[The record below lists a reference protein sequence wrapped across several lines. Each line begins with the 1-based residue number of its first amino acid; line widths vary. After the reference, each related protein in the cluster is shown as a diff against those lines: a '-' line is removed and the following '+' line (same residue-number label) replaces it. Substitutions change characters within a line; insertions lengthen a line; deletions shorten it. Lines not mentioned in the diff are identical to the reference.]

1 MNPSPPSKMQAKR
14 PDQPPA
20 EWDLGMLVPFPELSM
35 TIPASDPCSQYK
47 TKKLCQSSQ
56 KKQGMNKSKALNKQP
71 TSAPIPFPKA
81 HVKRTPSELQLDLNH
96 RQAEYDIVRMSTR
109 IGKHSRAHDH
119 PSTFLTRNP
128 VQKLDNE
135 KEEVGKEEQQLAP
148 RRRGSGGWE
157 LAYVSTDNSQ
167 NSKRSAKFTKAKLE
181 GGGIDNEDEDD
192 IFSLEL

>member
-1 MNPSPPSKMQAKR
+1 M
-14 PDQPPA
+14 D
-20 EWDLGMLVPFPELSM
+20 
-35 TIPASDPCSQYK
+35 
-47 TKKLCQSSQ
+47 
-56 KKQGMNKSKALNKQP
+56 KSKALNKQP

-81 HVKRTPSELQLDLNH
+81 HVKRTPSEVQIDQNH

-119 PSTFLTRNP
+119 PSTFLTRNS
-128 VQKLDNE
+128 VQKLDKE
-135 KEEVGKEEQQLAP
+135 KEEARKEEELAP

-167 NSKRSAKFTKAKLE
+167 NSKRSAKFMKAKLE
-181 GGGIDNEDEDD
+181 GGGIYNDDEDD

>member
-1 MNPSPPSKMQAKR
+1 MNPSPPNKMQAKQ

-20 EWDLGMLVPFPELSM
+20 EWDLGMLVPFPELPM

-56 KKQGMNKSKALNKQP
+56 KTHGMDKSKALNKQP

-81 HVKRTPSELQLDLNH
+81 HVKRTPSEVQIDQNH

-119 PSTFLTRNP
+119 PSTFLTRNS
-128 VQKLDNE
+128 VQKLDKE
-135 KEEVGKEEQQLAP
+135 KEEARKEEELAP

-167 NSKRSAKFTKAKLE
+167 NSKRSAKFMKAKLE
-181 GGGIDNEDEDD
+181 GGGIGNDDEED

>member
-1 MNPSPPSKMQAKR
+1 
-14 PDQPPA
+14 
-20 EWDLGMLVPFPELSM
+20 MLVPFPELSM